1 MSRFGSMSELASLV
15 ASEKLVVVSLEELR
29 DVLGYKKLGKHVL
42 AEIARELSGKGLGYF
57 PRGAIDEN
65 LEPRKTSTVRVYAKD
80 SKVGKAISA
89 VLEPSDT
96 NDTFLIELTDES
108 DDSAEMLDA
117 IRRIVGV

>member
-1 MSRFGSMSELASLV
+1 MSELASLV

-65 LEPRKTSTVRVYAKD
+65 LEPRKTSTVRVFAKD
-80 SKVGKAISA
+80 SKVGRAISA

-117 IRRIVGV
+117 IPRIVGV